1 MWWKTNE
8 NKNKTVQNLWDIDKV
23 ILRGKFIAIQ
33 ACLKKQEKSQPNLL
47 PKEARKRTKPKPSKR
62 KEIIRSKAEINDI
75 ETKTTTKKNRSV
87 KPGHGSLKRLTKLV
101 NPYQNSF

>member
-1 MWWKTNE
+1 MGVPQEAK
-8 NKNKTVQNLWDIDKV
+8 KNPNL
-23 ILRGKFIAIQ
+23 
-33 ACLKKQEKSQPNLL
+33 QPNLT
-47 PKEARKRTKPKPSKR
+47 PKRDRKRKTKPKTIRK
-62 KEIIRSKAEINDI
+62 KEINFRAEINDI